1 MEIQNLPS
9 LRSLFSRMQ
18 ELEKITENPSS
29 VISFPELL
37 EKEWKGKQTGLEE
50 NPGVLPKENPPS
62 SLEGIHL
69 PFPREDHISWDQKHQ
84 KSPQNGNTDLMSF
97 LEKTA
102 MERGVDPNLVKA
114 VVKAESNFKT
124 NAVSPKGAMGLMQ
137 LMPKTADM
145 LGVDDPMNPYDN
157 LSGGINYLGD
167 MLERFGKTEEAIAAY
182 NAGPGAVKKH
192 KGVPPYSETQ
202 DYVSKVKKYYRK
214 FSNSV

>member
-1 MEIQNLPS
+1 MEIQSLPS
-9 LRSLFSRMQ
+9 LQSLFSRMR

-29 VISFPELL
+29 VVSFPELL
-37 EKEWKGKQTGLEE
+37 EREWKAKQTGLEAV
-50 NPGVLPKENPPS
+50 PGKQQDASPTLPQE
-62 SLEGIHL
+62 EIRL
-69 PFPREDHISWDQKHQ
+69 PFPDESVSSLGKHPKAKQ
-84 KSPQNGNTDLMSF
+84 TGGSDLMSF

-102 MERGVDPNLVKA
+102 IERGVDPNLVKA

-124 NAVSPKGAMGLMQ
+124 TAVSPKGAMGLMQ

-145 LGVDDPMNPYDN
+145 LGVDDPMDPYDN

-167 MLERFGKTEEAIAAY
+167 MLEKFGKTEEAIAAY
-182 NAGPGAVKKH
+182 NAGPGAVKKY

-202 DYVSKVKKYYRK
+202 DYVTKVKKYYKK

>member
-9 LRSLFSRMQ
+9 LQSLFSRIQ

-37 EKEWKGKQTGLEE
+37 EREWKGKQSGLEG
-50 NPGVLPKENPPS
+50 NSGIPKETPS
-62 SLEGIHL
+62 SVEGIHL
-69 PFPREDHISWDQKHQ
+69 PFPKEDSISLHQKHHRPGQ
-84 KSPQNGNTDLMSF
+84 SGTNDLMSF

-102 MERGVDPNLVKA
+102 MDRGVDPNLVKA

-192 KGVPPYSETQ
+192 KGIPPYSETQ
-202 DYVSKVKKYYRK
+202 DYVNKVKKYYKK